1 MAFSTTVAINTVLS
15 IISVS
20 LENVIQNLDQFSD
33 LVEELFNHAWL
44 LLREERRFNSSLIR
58 FRAELK
64 STIPIIKEVEDELAQ
79 MRQQLRNLLKKRMDL
94 NADSINNVLILY
106 VLQNEENLLS
116 MDNTTDSAEIEEQK
130 KEIMDKIQQN
140 IVVLLEGKRS
150 QDESKMELKCVLNKI
165 ADLRSQMEVVE
176 EFKESI
182 RHWWVR
188 FVEDGNRL

>member
-1 MAFSTTVAINTVLS
+1 
-15 IISVS
+15 
-20 LENVIQNLDQFSD
+20 VIQNLDQFSD

-116 MDNTTDSAEIEEQK
+116 MDTTTDSAEIEEQK

-188 FVEDGNRL
+188 SVEDGNRL

>member
-44 LLREERRFNSSLIR
+44 LLREERRFNNSLIR

-116 MDNTTDSAEIEEQK
+116 MDTTTDSAEIEEQK
-130 KEIMDKIQQN
+130 KEMFHRRRRCFINFFSINKSLIKWQRRIARN
-140 IVVLLEGKRS
+140 IFIV
-150 QDESKMELKCVLNKI
+150 
-165 ADLRSQMEVVE
+165 LRS
-176 EFKESI
+176 FDFFFI
-182 RHWWVR
+182 R
-188 FVEDGNRL
+188 